1 MVRTH
6 GESASVAAGGGGG
19 GVARIVWRV
28 CVCAGDC
35 ANSANGVRGGITIV
49 IVVRA

>member
-1 MVRTH
+1 
-6 GESASVAAGGGGG
+6 
-19 GVARIVWRV
+19 V